1 MMLVALT
8 NLDFSIQPHS
18 ASRGVTTWMIVIGS
32 LGTNIHLLS
41 GLNTAP
47 GTSWAGFFLFQCL
60 VFVVIYWIRSFL
72 ICCICCIWWSFV
84 FVWLSDIGGLFSF
97 FLYLVFSFFGFVHSH
112 FLVWSFQVMSVC
124 FVIRWNSFFLSFC
137 FVYFGQS
144 VRSVPFISFIYSFY
158 RELH

>member
-8 NLDFSIQPHS
+8 NLDFSIQPYS

-47 GTSWAGFFLFQCL
+47 GTSWAGLFLFQYL

-72 ICCICCIWWSFV
+72 ICCIW
-84 FVWLSDIGGLFSF
+84 
-97 FLYLVFSFFGFVHSH
+97 
-112 FLVWSFQVMSVC
+112 
-124 FVIRWNSFFLSFC
+124 
-137 FVYFGQS
+137 
-144 VRSVPFISFIYSFY
+144 
-158 RELH
+158 